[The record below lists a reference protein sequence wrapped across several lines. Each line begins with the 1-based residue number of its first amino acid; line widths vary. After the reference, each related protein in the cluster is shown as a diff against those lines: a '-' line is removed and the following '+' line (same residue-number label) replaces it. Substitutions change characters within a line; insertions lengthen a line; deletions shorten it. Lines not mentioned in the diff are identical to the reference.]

1 MEEDIIIGD
10 RIRKIREDLKMSR
23 EEMRIQFAMIKELE
37 KSESELVKFYGL
49 PQIKREVRKQIKPNP
64 WLDGDDFIYKKT
76 FHIKTKYS
84 ENDYTIISKSYNYL
98 LTIDGSR
105 IYIKDIIDIY

>member
-1 MEEDIIIGD
+1 MKKKVP
-10 RIRKIREDLKMSR
+10 KIFVNKNDKVNKNKEVFYSFKNNNFEYEKKDNIQVNEFDLQNKIDKLFR
-23 EEMRIQFAMIKELE
+23 T
-37 KSESELVKFYGL
+37 
-49 PQIKREVRKQIKPNP
+49 N
-64 WLDGDDFIYKKT
+64 DFIYKKT

>member
-1 MEEDIIIGD
+1 
-10 RIRKIREDLKMSR
+10 MSK

-64 WLDGDDFIYKKT
+64 WLEGDDFIYKKMFFT
-76 FHIKTKYS
+76 DLKEVVEYTSKTNIENNHIHKEEIKCFQVGEKYILFHITKMFFV
-84 ENDYTIISKSYNYL
+84 
-98 LTIDGSR
+98 
-105 IYIKDIIDIY
+105 